1 MAIARMYVIKKD
13 STVLIL
19 DESCEVIDSFIADR
33 NITYHEGWV
42 EQDVTKAMSLPVVFF
57 RCNFAPYIVVQK
69 SDISVQVVEDV
80 FAGFS
85 VPTYHQ
91 KQLTK
96 LLQTKKLNEEVTDT
110 K

>member
-42 EQDVTKAMSLPVVFF
+42 VRNSGKHSPPVVFF
-57 RCNFAPYIVVQK
+57 RCDFAPYIVVQK
-69 SDISVQVVEDV
+69 SDISIQVVEDV
-80 FAGFS
+80 FDGFS
-85 VPTYHQ
+85 MPTYHQ

-96 LLQTKKLNEEVTDT
+96 LLQTKKLNEEVTGT